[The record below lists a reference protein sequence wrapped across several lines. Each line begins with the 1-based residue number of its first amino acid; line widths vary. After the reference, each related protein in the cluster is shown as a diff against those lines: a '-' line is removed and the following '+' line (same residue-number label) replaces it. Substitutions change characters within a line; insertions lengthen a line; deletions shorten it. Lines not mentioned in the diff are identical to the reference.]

1 MSLLQTIKT
10 AQLEARKS
18 RNSVKARVLTT
29 LIGEAEMVGKNDGN
43 RESTDAEVMAVIKKF
58 VKNLDETIRVAGDY
72 RDGDR
77 VDAAW
82 AEKTVLQAFLPKQLS
97 EDELRVTMQEL
108 IMQNGLSGPKAMGV
122 LMKELKAGYEG
133 LYDGASASKL
143 AKELLA

>member
-82 AEKTVLQAFLPKQLS
+82 AEKTVLQAFLPKQFS
-97 EDELRVTMQEL
+97 EDELRSVMQEL
-108 IMQNGLSGPKAMGV
+108 IAQNGLSGPKAMGV